1 MQCCEPSSRSERAVA
16 GWAKGAGPQ
25 WSAQGA
31 SAVQAELEERIT
43 AAASLGSSSIE
54 ARAAQAS
61 PASAQG
67 ASCGIRTH
75 DLPLSKRVLCQLS

>member
-25 WSAQGA
+25 CSAQAA
-31 SAVQAELEERIT
+31 SAVKAELEGRIA

-54 ARAAQAS
+54 ALAAQAS
-61 PASAQG
+61 PASAQR

-75 DLPLSKRVLCQLS
+75 DLPLTERVLYQLS